1 VALRSP
7 NPPSLSGEIQVVD
20 GVFKKY
26 GQDLEA
32 SGEVL
37 FVGPVLATR
46 LDIEAIRRIES
57 EERIAGLRIGGDVEA
72 PEITLFT
79 DPDDKSDEA
88 VLSYIILG
96 RDLGAASD
104 QETDLVAAAV
114 LALTVRGGNAVGKG
128 IADTLGIQEFGLET
142 KGQGD
147 QTELVVSGR
156 INDRLLLKYGSSV
169 FESGNTLYLRYD
181 LARNLYL
188 EAAEGAA
195 TAVDLFYEFAF

>member
-37 FVGPVLATR
+37 FVGPVSATR
-46 LDIEAIRRIES
+46 LDIEAIRRIAS
-57 EERIAGLRIGGDVEA
+57 EDRIAGLRIGGDVEA

-114 LALTVRGGNAVGKG
+114 LALTVRGGNAVGQG
-128 IADTLGIQEFGLET
+128 IADTLGIQEIGLET
-142 KGQGD
+142 RGQGD
-147 QTELVVSGR
+147 DTELVVSGR

-181 LARNLYL
+181 LAKNLYL